1 MLTDYSTSFKITRIT
16 TIIQLEWAGW
26 QVLCV
31 AVWTIVGGEI
41 IIMVMIM
48 NKEMIMVMVMGL
60 MLTYIKTVTANIG
73 IIKNIVK
80 IIPII

>member
-1 MLTDYSTSFKITRIT
+1 
-16 TIIQLEWAGW
+16 
-26 QVLCV
+26 
-31 AVWTIVGGEI
+31 
-41 IIMVMIM
+41 MVMIM

>member
-16 TIIQLEWAGW
+16 IIIQLEWVGW

-31 AVWTIVGGEI
+31 AVWTIVGGKI

-48 NKEMIMVMVMGL
+48 NKEMIMVIGL
-60 MLTYIKTVTANIG
+60 MLTCVKTVTANIG

-80 IIPII
+80 IKQI